1 MPLLWSG
8 IHGRLPNAEMTNN
21 RLCGNIYKILN
32 PTNMNKHPFLPAPAA
47 VALCFGLLWLS
58 AFSSCTGCSYN
69 HQKAMGSID
78 NILGKVDTLMKK
90 NRQVFG
96 RTSAGRTAYRLRKRG
111 GEQEAPVCIYRY
123 DNDLQRQAVHAGN
136 DNRRTV

>member
-1 MPLLWSG
+1 
-8 IHGRLPNAEMTNN
+8 
-21 RLCGNIYKILN
+21 
-32 PTNMNKHPFLPAPAA
+32 MNKHPFIPASAV
-47 VALCFGLLWLS
+47 VALCFGLFCLS
-58 AFSSCTGCSYN
+58 ALNSCTGCSYN
-69 HQKAMGSID
+69 HEKAMGSID

-90 NRQVFG
+90 NRLVFG

-111 GEQEAPVCIYRY
+111 GEYGAPVCIYRY

>member
-1 MPLLWSG
+1 MRYSFQNNINAKLGETS
-8 IHGRLPNAEMTNN
+8 RLSLRLNVMLVDKSSPSSSTSSLYNHVINTNPVVAPV
-21 RLCGNIYKILN
+21 YF
-32 PTNMNKHPFLPAPAA
+32 PTD
-47 VALCFGLLWLS
+47 GE
-58 AFSSCTGCSYN
+58 TTYN

-111 GEQEAPVCIYRY
+111 GEYEALVCIYRY